1 MAKPQ
6 RPGKGESVLCL
17 PRDYTVV
24 DTETTGLSTESC
36 CLIEVSALRVR
47 EGRVAAEFSTLIRP
61 PWREVQKNGQWQQGY
76 VDDFIQGLTGIT
88 DEMLEGAPLPEE
100 ALPQVEDF
108 LGRDLLLGH
117 NVGFDTAF
125 LYDSFQK
132 YLGRPLGNN
141 SLDQLRLAR
150 KLLPQL
156 PHHRLGDVAAALGV
170 PYLGAHRALGDCR
183 ITQACY
189 LALRDLAHTRYTGEE
204 LARLFD
210 KKKKPPAPRP
220 AADPSHPFYGKRVAF
235 AGELSTLT
243 RRQAKEL
250 VQNAG
255 GIPADSPSGGPA
267 DYLVVGGAALPVLR
281 GKGATLLSEAA
292 FLALAKGGGEPK

>member
-170 PYLGAHRALGDCR
+170 PYQGAHRALADCW
-183 ITQACY
+183 ITYGCY
-189 LALRDLAHTRYTGEE
+189 EKLRALALSQGTEEEFLRRFEKKRPPKPRYPGV
-204 LARLFD
+204 
-210 KKKKPPAPRP
+210 PG
-220 AADPSHPFYGKRVAF
+220 HPFYQK
-235 AGELSTLT
+235 TLVLT
-243 RRQAKEL
+243 GRL
-250 VQNAG
+250 DTPQNREAVLRAG
-255 GIPADSPSGGPA
+255 GKVGKEVAAGVDFVAIPAPGEKPLPGKEGGPSI
-267 DYLVVGGAALPVLR
+267 LPQGAFYR
-281 GKGATLLSEAA
+281 LLGQSQT
-292 FLALAKGGGEPK
+292 P

>member
-170 PYLGAHRALGDCR
+170 PYEGAHRALADCW
-183 ITQACY
+183 ITYGCY
-189 LALRDLAHTRYTGEE
+189 EKLRALALSQGTEEEFLQRFEKKKSPKPRYPGSPAAWISPKTGRPCCGPGARWGKRWRPGWISWPSPPRGRSPSPARRAARTFCPRVPFTGCWAKAKRLDLA
-204 LARLFD
+204 A
-210 KKKKPPAPRP
+210 
-220 AADPSHPFYGKRVAF
+220 
-235 AGELSTLT
+235 
-243 RRQAKEL
+243 
-250 VQNAG
+250 
-255 GIPADSPSGGPA
+255 SPHYNGH
-267 DYLVVGGAALPVLR
+267 
-281 GKGATLLSEAA
+281 KH
-292 FLALAKGGGEPK
+292 

>member
-132 YLGRPLGNN
+132 YLGNN

-170 PYLGAHRALGDCR
+170 PYQGAHRALADCW
-183 ITQACY
+183 ITYGCY
-189 LALRDLAHTRYTGEE
+189 EKLRALALSQGTEE
-204 LARLFD
+204 EFLQRFE
-210 KKKKPPAPRP
+210 KKKPPKPRYP
-220 AADPSHPFYGKRVAF
+220 GLPGHPFYQK
-235 AGELSTLT
+235 TLVLT
-243 RRQAKEL
+243 GSL
-250 VQNAG
+250 DTSQNREAVLRAG
-255 GIPADSPSGGPA
+255 GKVGKEVAAGVDFVAIPAPGEKPLPGKEGGPSI
-267 DYLVVGGAALPVLR
+267 LPQGAFYR
-281 GKGATLLSEAA
+281 LL
-292 FLALAKGGGEPK
+292 GQGQTP

>member
-150 KLLPQL
+150 KLLPHL

-170 PYLGAHRALGDCR
+170 PYEGAHRALADCW
-183 ITQACY
+183 ITYGCY
-189 LALRDLAHTRYTGEE
+189 EKLR
-204 LARLFD
+204 
-210 KKKKPPAPRP
+210 
-220 AADPSHPFYGKRVAF
+220 
-235 AGELSTLT
+235 
-243 RRQAKEL
+243 
-250 VQNAG
+250 
-255 GIPADSPSGGPA
+255 
-267 DYLVVGGAALPVLR
+267 
-281 GKGATLLSEAA
+281 
-292 FLALAKGGGEPK
+292 ALAPVSYTHLSRKAT

>member
-88 DEMLEGAPLPEE
+88 DEMLEGAPIPEE

-170 PYLGAHRALGDCR
+170 PYEGAHRALADCW
-183 ITQACY
+183 ITYGCY
-189 LALRDLAHTRYTGEE
+189 EKLRALALSQGTEE
-204 LARLFD
+204 EFLQRFE
-210 KKKKPPAPRP
+210 KKKPAKPRYP
-220 AADPSHPFYGKRVAF
+220 GVPGHPFYQK
-235 AGELSTLT
+235 TLVLT
-243 RRQAKEL
+243 GSL
-250 VQNAG
+250 DTSQNREAVLRAG
-255 GIPADSPSGGPA
+255 GKVGKEVAAGVDFVAIPAPGEKPLPGKEGGP
-267 DYLVVGGAALPVLR
+267 YILPQGAFYR
-281 GKGATLLSEAA
+281 LLGQSQT
-292 FLALAKGGGEPK
+292 P

>member
-132 YLGRPLGNN
+132 YLGRPLGNS

-150 KLLPQL
+150 KLLPHL

-170 PYLGAHRALGDCR
+170 PYQGAHRALADCW
-183 ITQACY
+183 ITYGCY
-189 LALRDLAHTRYTGEE
+189 EKLRALALSQGTEE
-204 LARLFD
+204 EFLQRFE
-210 KKKKPPAPRP
+210 KKKPPKPRYP
-220 AADPSHPFYGKRVAF
+220 GVPGHPFYQK
-235 AGELSTLT
+235 TLVLT
-243 RRQAKEL
+243 GSL
-250 VQNAG
+250 DTSQNREAVLRAG
-255 GIPADSPSGGPA
+255 GKVGKEVAAGVDFVAIPAPGEKPLPGKEGGP
-267 DYLVVGGAALPVLR
+267 YILPQGAFYR
-281 GKGATLLSEAA
+281 LLGQSQT
-292 FLALAKGGGEPK
+292 P

>member
-36 CLIEVSALRVR
+36 CLIEVSALQVR

-170 PYLGAHRALGDCR
+170 PYEGAHRALADCW
-183 ITQACY
+183 ITYGCY
-189 LALRDLAHTRYTGEE
+189 EKLRALALSQGTEE
-204 LARLFD
+204 EFLQRFE
-210 KKKKPPAPRP
+210 KKKPPKPRYP
-220 AADPSHPFYGKRVAF
+220 GVPGHPFYQK
-235 AGELSTLT
+235 TLVLT
-243 RRQAKEL
+243 GSL
-250 VQNAG
+250 DTSQNREAVLRAG
-255 GIPADSPSGGPA
+255 GKVGKEVAAGVDFVAIPAPGEKPLPGKEGGPSI
-267 DYLVVGGAALPVLR
+267 LPQGAFYR
-281 GKGATLLSEAA
+281 LL
-292 FLALAKGGGEPK
+292 GQGQTP

>member
-170 PYLGAHRALGDCR
+170 PYEGAHRALADCW
-183 ITQACY
+183 ITYGCY
-189 LALRDLAHTRYTGEE
+189 EKLRALALSQGTEE
-204 LARLFD
+204 EFLQRFE
-210 KKKKPPAPRP
+210 KKKSPKPRYPGVPG
-220 AADPSHPFYGKRVAF
+220 HPFYQK
-235 AGELSTLT
+235 TLVLT
-243 RRQAKEL
+243 GSL
-250 VQNAG
+250 DTSQNREAVLRAG
-255 GIPADSPSGGPA
+255 GKVGKEVAAGVDFVAIPAPGEKPLPGKEGGP
-267 DYLVVGGAALPVLR
+267 YILPQGAFYR
-281 GKGATLLSEAA
+281 LLGQSQT
-292 FLALAKGGGEPK
+292 P

>member
-61 PWREVQKNGQWQQGY
+61 PWREVQKNGQWQEGY

-170 PYLGAHRALGDCR
+170 PYEGAHRALADCW
-183 ITQACY
+183 ITYGCY
-189 LALRDLAHTRYTGEE
+189 EKLRALALSQGTEE
-204 LARLFD
+204 EFLRRFE
-210 KKKKPPAPRP
+210 KKKPAKPRYP
-220 AADPSHPFYGKRVAF
+220 GVPGHPFYQK
-235 AGELSTLT
+235 TLVLT
-243 RRQAKEL
+243 GSL
-250 VQNAG
+250 DTSQNREAVLRAG
-255 GIPADSPSGGPA
+255 GKVGKEVAAGVDFVAIPAPGEKPLPGKEGGP
-267 DYLVVGGAALPVLR
+267 YILPQGAFYR
-281 GKGATLLSEAA
+281 LLGQSQT
-292 FLALAKGGGEPK
+292 P

>member
-61 PWREVQKNGQWQQGY
+61 PWREVQKNGQWQEGY

-100 ALPQVEDF
+100 ALPQVEEF

-156 PHHRLGDVAAALGV
+156 PHHRLGAALGV
-170 PYLGAHRALGDCR
+170 PYEGAHRALADCW
-183 ITQACY
+183 ITYGCY
-189 LALRDLAHTRYTGEE
+189 EKLRALALSQGTEE
-204 LARLFD
+204 EFLQRCE
-210 KKKKPPAPRP
+210 KKKPPKPRYP
-220 AADPSHPFYGKRVAF
+220 GVPGHPFYQK
-235 AGELSTLT
+235 TLVLT
-243 RRQAKEL
+243 GSL
-250 VQNAG
+250 DTSQNREAVLRAG
-255 GIPADSPSGGPA
+255 GKVGKEVVAGVDFVAIPAPGEKPLPGKEGGPSI
-267 DYLVVGGAALPVLR
+267 LPQDVFYR
-281 GKGATLLSEAA
+281 LLGQSQT
-292 FLALAKGGGEPK
+292 P

>member
-61 PWREVQKNGQWQQGY
+61 PWREVQKNGQWQEGY

-108 LGRDLLLGH
+108 LGQDLLLGH

-150 KLLPQL
+150 NLLPQL

-170 PYLGAHRALGDCR
+170 PYEGAHRALADCW
-183 ITQACY
+183 ITYGCY
-189 LALRDLAHTRYTGEE
+189 EKLRALALSQGTEE
-204 LARLFD
+204 EFLQRFE
-210 KKKKPPAPRP
+210 KKKPPKPRYP
-220 AADPSHPFYGKRVAF
+220 GVPGHPFYQK
-235 AGELSTLT
+235 TLVLT
-243 RRQAKEL
+243 GRL
-250 VQNAG
+250 DTPQNREAVLRAG
-255 GIPADSPSGGPA
+255 GKVGKEVAAGVDFVAIPAPGEKPLPGKEGGPSI
-267 DYLVVGGAALPVLR
+267 LPQGAFYR
-281 GKGATLLSEAA
+281 LL
-292 FLALAKGGGEPK
+292 GQGQTP

>member
-47 EGRVAAEFSTLIRP
+47 EGRVAAEFSTLIHP

-170 PYLGAHRALGDCR
+170 PYQGAHRALADCW
-183 ITQACY
+183 ITYGCY
-189 LALRDLAHTRYTGEE
+189 EKLRALALSQGTEE
-204 LARLFD
+204 EFLQRFE
-210 KKKKPPAPRP
+210 KKKPPKPRYP
-220 AADPSHPFYGKRVAF
+220 GVPGHPFYQK
-235 AGELSTLT
+235 TLVLT
-243 RRQAKEL
+243 GSL
-250 VQNAG
+250 DTPQNREAVLRAG
-255 GIPADSPSGGPA
+255 GKVGKEVAAGVDFVAIPAPGEKPLPGKEGGP
-267 DYLVVGGAALPVLR
+267 YILPQGAFYR
-281 GKGATLLSEAA
+281 LLGQSQT
-292 FLALAKGGGEPK
+292 P

>member
-17 PRDYTVV
+17 PQDYTVV

-61 PWREVQKNGQWQQGY
+61 PWREVQKNGQWQEGY

-150 KLLPQL
+150 NLLPQL

-170 PYLGAHRALGDCR
+170 PYQGAHRALADCW
-183 ITQACY
+183 ITYGCY
-189 LALRDLAHTRYTGEE
+189 EKLRALALSQGTEE
-204 LARLFD
+204 EFLQRFE
-210 KKKKPPAPRP
+210 KKKPPKPRYP
-220 AADPSHPFYGKRVAF
+220 GVPGHPFYQK
-235 AGELSTLT
+235 TLVLT
-243 RRQAKEL
+243 GSL
-250 VQNAG
+250 DTPQNREAVLRAG
-255 GIPADSPSGGPA
+255 GKVGKEVAAGVDFVAIPAPGEKPLHGKEGGPSI
-267 DYLVVGGAALPVLR
+267 LPQGAFYR
-281 GKGATLLSEAA
+281 LL
-292 FLALAKGGGEPK
+292 GQGQTP

>member
-47 EGRVAAEFSTLIRP
+47 EGQVAAEFSTLIRP

-150 KLLPQL
+150 KLLPHL

-170 PYLGAHRALGDCR
+170 PYQGAHRALADCW
-183 ITQACY
+183 ITYGCY
-189 LALRDLAHTRYTGEE
+189 EKLRALALSQGTEE
-204 LARLFD
+204 EFLQRFE
-210 KKKKPPAPRP
+210 KKKSPKPRYPGVPG
-220 AADPSHPFYGKRVAF
+220 HPFYQK
-235 AGELSTLT
+235 TLVLT
-243 RRQAKEL
+243 GSL
-250 VQNAG
+250 DTSQNREAVLRAG
-255 GIPADSPSGGPA
+255 GKVGKEVAAGVDFVAIPAPGEKPLPGKEGGPSI
-267 DYLVVGGAALPVLR
+267 LPQGAFYR
-281 GKGATLLSEAA
+281 LLGQSQT
-292 FLALAKGGGEPK
+292 P

>member
-47 EGRVAAEFSTLIRP
+47 QGRVAAEFSTLIRP
-61 PWREVQKNGQWQQGY
+61 PWREVQRNGQWQEGY

-108 LGRDLLLGH
+108 LGGDLLLGH

-170 PYLGAHRALGDCR
+170 PYEGAHRALADCW
-183 ITQACY
+183 ITYGCY
-189 LALRDLAHTRYTGEE
+189 EKLRALALSQGTEE
-204 LARLFD
+204 EFLQRFE
-210 KKKKPPAPRP
+210 KKKPPKPRYP
-220 AADPSHPFYGKRVAF
+220 GVPGHPFYQK
-235 AGELSTLT
+235 TLVLT
-243 RRQAKEL
+243 GSL
-250 VQNAG
+250 DTPQNREAVLRAG
-255 GIPADSPSGGPA
+255 GKVGKEVAAGVDFVAIPAPGEKPLPGKEGGPSI
-267 DYLVVGGAALPVLR
+267 LPQGVFYR
-281 GKGATLLSEAA
+281 LL
-292 FLALAKGGGEPK
+292 GQGQTP

>member
-88 DEMLEGAPLPEE
+88 DDMLEGAPLPEE

-170 PYLGAHRALGDCR
+170 PYEGAHRALADCW
-183 ITQACY
+183 ITYGCY
-189 LALRDLAHTRYTGEE
+189 EKLRALALSQGTEE
-204 LARLFD
+204 EFLQRFE
-210 KKKKPPAPRP
+210 KKKPAKPRYP
-220 AADPSHPFYGKRVAF
+220 GVPGHPFYQK
-235 AGELSTLT
+235 TLVLT
-243 RRQAKEL
+243 GSL
-250 VQNAG
+250 DTSQNREAVLRAG
-255 GIPADSPSGGPA
+255 GKVGKEVAAGVDFVAIPAPGEKPLPGKEGGP
-267 DYLVVGGAALPVLR
+267 YILPQGAFYR
-281 GKGATLLSEAA
+281 LLGQSQT
-292 FLALAKGGGEPK
+292 P

>member
-61 PWREVQKNGQWQQGY
+61 PWREVQKNGQWQEGY

-100 ALPQVEDF
+100 ALPQVEEF

-170 PYLGAHRALGDCR
+170 PYEGAHRALADCW
-183 ITQACY
+183 ITYGCY
-189 LALRDLAHTRYTGEE
+189 EKLRALALSQGTEE
-204 LARLFD
+204 EFLRRFE
-210 KKKKPPAPRP
+210 KKKPPKPRYP
-220 AADPSHPFYGKRVAF
+220 GVPGHPFYQK
-235 AGELSTLT
+235 TLVLT
-243 RRQAKEL
+243 GRL
-250 VQNAG
+250 DTPQNREAVLRAG
-255 GIPADSPSGGPA
+255 GKVGKEVAAGVDFVAIPAPGEKPLPGKEGGPSI
-267 DYLVVGGAALPVLR
+267 LPQGAFYR
-281 GKGATLLSEAA
+281 LLGQSQT
-292 FLALAKGGGEPK
+292 P

>member
-1 MAKPQ
+1 M
-6 RPGKGESVLCL
+6 
-17 PRDYTVV
+17 
-24 DTETTGLSTESC
+24 
-36 CLIEVSALRVR
+36 
-47 EGRVAAEFSTLIRP
+47 
-61 PWREVQKNGQWQQGY
+61 QKNGQWQQGY

-170 PYLGAHRALGDCR
+170 PYQGAHRALADCW
-183 ITQACY
+183 ITYGCY
-189 LALRDLAHTRYTGEE
+189 EKLRALALSQGTEE
-204 LARLFD
+204 EFLQRFE
-210 KKKKPPAPRP
+210 KKKPAKPRYP
-220 AADPSHPFYGKRVAF
+220 GVPGHPFYQK
-235 AGELSTLT
+235 TLVLT
-243 RRQAKEL
+243 GSL
-250 VQNAG
+250 DTSQNREAVLRAG
-255 GIPADSPSGGPA
+255 GKVGKEVAAGVDFVAIPAPGEKPLPGKEGGPSI
-267 DYLVVGGAALPVLR
+267 LPQGAFYR
-281 GKGATLLSEAA
+281 LLGQSQT
-292 FLALAKGGGEPK
+292 P

>member
-36 CLIEVSALRVR
+36 GLIEVSAPRVR
-47 EGRVAAEFSTLIRP
+47 EGRVAAEFSTHFRP
-61 PWREVQKNGQWQQGY
+61 PWREVQKNDQWQQGY

-170 PYLGAHRALGDCR
+170 PYQGAHRALADCW
-183 ITQACY
+183 ITYGCY
-189 LALRDLAHTRYTGEE
+189 EKLRALALSQGTEE
-204 LARLFD
+204 EFLQRFE
-210 KKKKPPAPRP
+210 KKKPAKPRYP
-220 AADPSHPFYGKRVAF
+220 GVPGHPFYQK
-235 AGELSTLT
+235 TLVLT
-243 RRQAKEL
+243 GSL
-250 VQNAG
+250 DTSQNREAVLRAG
-255 GIPADSPSGGPA
+255 GKVGKEVAAGVDFVAIPAPGEKPLPGKEGGPSI
-267 DYLVVGGAALPVLR
+267 LPQGAFYR
-281 GKGATLLSEAA
+281 LL
-292 FLALAKGGGEPK
+292 GQGQTP

>member
-100 ALPQVEDF
+100 ALPQVEAF
-108 LGRDLLLGH
+108 LGQDLLLGH

-150 KLLPQL
+150 KLLPHL

-170 PYLGAHRALGDCR
+170 PYQGAHRALADCW
-183 ITQACY
+183 ITYGCY
-189 LALRDLAHTRYTGEE
+189 EKLRALALSQGTEE
-204 LARLFD
+204 EFLQRFE
-210 KKKKPPAPRP
+210 KKKSPKPRYPGVPG
-220 AADPSHPFYGKRVAF
+220 HPFYQK
-235 AGELSTLT
+235 TLVLT
-243 RRQAKEL
+243 GRL
-250 VQNAG
+250 DTPQNREAVLRAG
-255 GIPADSPSGGPA
+255 GKVGKEVAAGVDFVAIPAPGEKPLPGKEGGPSI
-267 DYLVVGGAALPVLR
+267 LPQGAFYQ
-281 GKGATLLSEAA
+281 LLGQSQT
-292 FLALAKGGGEPK
+292 P

>member
-150 KLLPQL
+150 KLLPHL

-170 PYLGAHRALGDCR
+170 PYQGAHRALADCW
-183 ITQACY
+183 ITYGCY
-189 LALRDLAHTRYTGEE
+189 EKLRALALSQGTEE
-204 LARLFD
+204 EFLQRFE
-210 KKKKPPAPRP
+210 KKKPPKPRYP
-220 AADPSHPFYGKRVAF
+220 GVPGHPFYQK
-235 AGELSTLT
+235 TLVLT
-243 RRQAKEL
+243 GSL
-250 VQNAG
+250 DTPQNREAVLRAG
-255 GIPADSPSGGPA
+255 GKVGKEVAAGVDFVAIPAPGEKPLPGKEGGP
-267 DYLVVGGAALPVLR
+267 YILPQGAFYR
-281 GKGATLLSEAA
+281 LLGQSQT
-292 FLALAKGGGEPK
+292 P

>member
-156 PHHRLGDVAAALGV
+156 SHHRLGDVAAALGV
-170 PYLGAHRALGDCR
+170 PYQGAHRALADCW
-183 ITQACY
+183 ITYGCY
-189 LALRDLAHTRYTGEE
+189 EKLRALALSQGTEE
-204 LARLFD
+204 EFLRRFE
-210 KKKKPPAPRP
+210 KKKPPKPRYP
-220 AADPSHPFYGKRVAF
+220 GVPGHPFYQK
-235 AGELSTLT
+235 TLVLT
-243 RRQAKEL
+243 GSL
-250 VQNAG
+250 DTSQNREAVLRAG
-255 GIPADSPSGGPA
+255 GKVGKEVAAGVDFVAIPAPGEKPLPGKEGGP
-267 DYLVVGGAALPVLR
+267 YILPQGAFYR
-281 GKGATLLSEAA
+281 LLGQSQT
-292 FLALAKGGGEPK
+292 P

>member
-17 PRDYTVV
+17 PWDYTVV

-170 PYLGAHRALGDCR
+170 PYEGAHRALADCW
-183 ITQACY
+183 ITYGCY
-189 LALRDLAHTRYTGEE
+189 EKLRALALSQGTEE
-204 LARLFD
+204 EFLQRFE
-210 KKKKPPAPRP
+210 KKKPPKPRYP
-220 AADPSHPFYGKRVAF
+220 GVPGHPFYQK
-235 AGELSTLT
+235 TLVLT
-243 RRQAKEL
+243 GSL
-250 VQNAG
+250 DTPQNREAVLRAG
-255 GIPADSPSGGPA
+255 GKVGKEVAAGVDFVAIPAPGEKPLPGKEGGP
-267 DYLVVGGAALPVLR
+267 YILPQGAFYR
-281 GKGATLLSEAA
+281 LLGQSQT
-292 FLALAKGGGEPK
+292 P

>member
-88 DEMLEGAPLPEE
+88 DEMLEGALLPEE

-170 PYLGAHRALGDCR
+170 PYEGAHRALADCW
-183 ITQACY
+183 ITYGCY
-189 LALRDLAHTRYTGEE
+189 EKLRALALSQGTEE
-204 LARLFD
+204 EFLQRFE
-210 KKKKPPAPRP
+210 KKKSPKPRYPGVPG
-220 AADPSHPFYGKRVAF
+220 HPFYQK
-235 AGELSTLT
+235 TLVLT
-243 RRQAKEL
+243 GSL
-250 VQNAG
+250 DTPQNREAVLRAG
-255 GIPADSPSGGPA
+255 GKVGKEVAAGVDFVAIPAPGEKPLPGKEGGPSI
-267 DYLVVGGAALPVLR
+267 LPQDAFYR
-281 GKGATLLSEAA
+281 LLGQSQT
-292 FLALAKGGGEPK
+292 P

>member
-170 PYLGAHRALGDCR
+170 PYQGAHRALADCW
-183 ITQACY
+183 ITYGCY
-189 LALRDLAHTRYTGEE
+189 EKLRALALSQGTEE
-204 LARLFD
+204 EFLQRFE
-210 KKKKPPAPRP
+210 KKKPPKPRYP
-220 AADPSHPFYGKRVAF
+220 GVPGHPFYQK
-235 AGELSTLT
+235 TLVLT
-243 RRQAKEL
+243 GSL
-250 VQNAG
+250 DTSQNREAVLRAG
-255 GIPADSPSGGPA
+255 GKVGKEVAAGVDFVAIPAPGEKPLPGKEGGP
-267 DYLVVGGAALPVLR
+267 YILPQGAFYR
-281 GKGATLLSEAA
+281 LLGQSQT
-292 FLALAKGGGEPK
+292 P

>member
-24 DTETTGLSTESC
+24 DTETTGLSSESC

-47 EGRVAAEFSTLIRP
+47 QGRVAAEFSTLIRP

-100 ALPQVEDF
+100 ALPHVEDF
-108 LGRDLLLGH
+108 LGRNLLLGH

-132 YLGRPLGNN
+132 YLDRPLGNN

-170 PYLGAHRALGDCR
+170 PYQGAHRALADCW
-183 ITQACY
+183 ITYGCY
-189 LALRDLAHTRYTGEE
+189 EKLRALALSQGTEE
-204 LARLFD
+204 EFLQRFE
-210 KKKKPPAPRP
+210 KKKPPKPRYP
-220 AADPSHPFYGKRVAF
+220 GVPGHPFYQK
-235 AGELSTLT
+235 TLVLT
-243 RRQAKEL
+243 GSL
-250 VQNAG
+250 DTPQNREAVLRAG
-255 GIPADSPSGGPA
+255 GKVGKEVAAGVDFVAIPAPGEKPLPGKEGGPSI
-267 DYLVVGGAALPVLR
+267 LPQGAFYR
-281 GKGATLLSEAA
+281 LL
-292 FLALAKGGGEPK
+292 GQGQTP

>member
-61 PWREVQKNGQWQQGY
+61 PWREVQKNGQWQEGY

-100 ALPQVEDF
+100 ALPQVEAF
-108 LGRDLLLGH
+108 LDQDLLLGH

-125 LYDSFQK
+125 LYDSSQK

-170 PYLGAHRALGDCR
+170 PYQGAHRALADCW
-183 ITQACY
+183 ITYGCY
-189 LALRDLAHTRYTGEE
+189 EKLRALALSQGTEE
-204 LARLFD
+204 EFLQRFE
-210 KKKKPPAPRP
+210 KKKSPKPRYPGVPG
-220 AADPSHPFYGKRVAF
+220 HPFYQK
-235 AGELSTLT
+235 TLVLT
-243 RRQAKEL
+243 GSL
-250 VQNAG
+250 DTSQNREAVLRAG
-255 GIPADSPSGGPA
+255 GKVGKEVAAGVDFVAIPAPGEKPLPGKEGGPSI
-267 DYLVVGGAALPVLR
+267 LPQDVFYR
-281 GKGATLLSEAA
+281 LL
-292 FLALAKGGGEPK
+292 GQGQTP

>member
-61 PWREVQKNGQWQQGY
+61 PWREVQKNGQWQRGY

-170 PYLGAHRALGDCR
+170 PYQGAHRALADCW
-183 ITQACY
+183 ITYGCY
-189 LALRDLAHTRYTGEE
+189 EKLRALALSQGTEE
-204 LARLFD
+204 EFLRRFE
-210 KKKKPPAPRP
+210 KKKSPKPRYPGVPG
-220 AADPSHPFYGKRVAF
+220 HPFYQK
-235 AGELSTLT
+235 TLVLT
-243 RRQAKEL
+243 GSL
-250 VQNAG
+250 DTPQNREAVLRAG
-255 GIPADSPSGGPA
+255 GKVGKEVAAGVDFVAIPAPGEKPLPGKEGGPSI
-267 DYLVVGGAALPVLR
+267 LPQGAFYR
-281 GKGATLLSEAA
+281 LLGQSQT
-292 FLALAKGGGEPK
+292 P

>member
-150 KLLPQL
+150 KLLPHL

-170 PYLGAHRALGDCR
+170 PYQGAHRALADCW
-183 ITQACY
+183 ITYGCY
-189 LALRDLAHTRYTGEE
+189 EKLRALALSQGTEE
-204 LARLFD
+204 EFLQRFE
-210 KKKKPPAPRP
+210 KKKSPKPRYPGVPG
-220 AADPSHPFYGKRVAF
+220 HPFYQK
-235 AGELSTLT
+235 TLVLT
-243 RRQAKEL
+243 GRL
-250 VQNAG
+250 DTPQNREAVLRAG
-255 GIPADSPSGGPA
+255 GKVGKEVAAGVDFVAIPAPGEKPLPGKEGGPSI
-267 DYLVVGGAALPVLR
+267 LPQGAFYR
-281 GKGATLLSEAA
+281 LLGQSQT
-292 FLALAKGGGEPK
+292 P

>member
-170 PYLGAHRALGDCR
+170 PYEGAHRALADCW
-183 ITQACY
+183 ITYGCY
-189 LALRDLAHTRYTGEE
+189 EKLRALALSQGTEE
-204 LARLFD
+204 EFLQRFE
-210 KKKKPPAPRP
+210 KKKPPKPRYP
-220 AADPSHPFYGKRVAF
+220 GVPGHPFYQK
-235 AGELSTLT
+235 TLVLT
-243 RRQAKEL
+243 GSL
-250 VQNAG
+250 DTSQNREAVLRAG
-255 GIPADSPSGGPA
+255 GKVGKEVAAGVDFVAIPAPGEKPLPGKEGGP
-267 DYLVVGGAALPVLR
+267 YILPQGAFYR
-281 GKGATLLSEAA
+281 LLGQSQT
-292 FLALAKGGGEPK
+292 P

>member
-1 MAKPQ
+1 M
-6 RPGKGESVLCL
+6 
-17 PRDYTVV
+17 V

-47 EGRVAAEFSTLIRP
+47 QGRVAAEFSTLIRP
-61 PWREVQKNGQWQQGY
+61 PWREVQKNGQWQEGY

-100 ALPQVEDF
+100 TLPQVEDF
-108 LGRDLLLGH
+108 LGRDLLLGHNVH

-170 PYLGAHRALGDCR
+170 PYQGAHRALADCW
-183 ITQACY
+183 ITYGCY
-189 LALRDLAHTRYTGEE
+189 EKLRALALSQGTEEEFLPKTGRPCCGPGARWGKRWRPGWISWPSPPRGRSPSPARRAARTFCPRVPFTGCWAKAKRLDLA
-204 LARLFD
+204 A
-210 KKKKPPAPRP
+210 
-220 AADPSHPFYGKRVAF
+220 
-235 AGELSTLT
+235 
-243 RRQAKEL
+243 
-250 VQNAG
+250 
-255 GIPADSPSGGPA
+255 SPHYNGH
-267 DYLVVGGAALPVLR
+267 
-281 GKGATLLSEAA
+281 KH
-292 FLALAKGGGEPK
+292 

>member
-61 PWREVQKNGQWQQGY
+61 AWREVQKNGQWQQGY

-132 YLGRPLGNN
+132 YLGRSLGNN

-170 PYLGAHRALGDCR
+170 PYQGAHRALADCW
-183 ITQACY
+183 ITYGCY
-189 LALRDLAHTRYTGEE
+189 EKLRALALSQGTEE
-204 LARLFD
+204 EFLQRFE
-210 KKKKPPAPRP
+210 KKKPAKPRYP
-220 AADPSHPFYGKRVAF
+220 GVPGHPFYQK
-235 AGELSTLT
+235 TLVLT
-243 RRQAKEL
+243 GSL
-250 VQNAG
+250 DTPQNREAVLRAG
-255 GIPADSPSGGPA
+255 GKVGKEVAAGVDFVAIPAPGEKPLPGKEGGPSI
-267 DYLVVGGAALPVLR
+267 LPQGAFYR
-281 GKGATLLSEAA
+281 LL
-292 FLALAKGGGEPK
+292 GQGQTP

>member
-170 PYLGAHRALGDCR
+170 PYQGAHRALADCW
-183 ITQACY
+183 ITYGCY
-189 LALRDLAHTRYTGEE
+189 EKLRALALSQGTEE
-204 LARLFD
+204 EFLQRFE
-210 KKKKPPAPRP
+210 KKKSPKPRYPGVPG
-220 AADPSHPFYGKRVAF
+220 HPFYQK
-235 AGELSTLT
+235 TLVLT
-243 RRQAKEL
+243 GSL
-250 VQNAG
+250 DTSQNREAVLRAG
-255 GIPADSPSGGPA
+255 GKVGKEVAAGVDFVAIPAPGEKPLPGKEGGP
-267 DYLVVGGAALPVLR
+267 YILPQGAFYR
-281 GKGATLLSEAA
+281 LLGQSQT
-292 FLALAKGGGEPK
+292 P

>member
-150 KLLPQL
+150 KLLPHL

-170 PYLGAHRALGDCR
+170 PYQGAHRALADCW
-183 ITQACY
+183 ITYGCY
-189 LALRDLAHTRYTGEE
+189 EKLRALALSQGTEE
-204 LARLFD
+204 EFLRRFE
-210 KKKKPPAPRP
+210 KKKSPKPRYPGVPG
-220 AADPSHPFYGKRVAF
+220 HPFYQK
-235 AGELSTLT
+235 TLVLT
-243 RRQAKEL
+243 GSL
-250 VQNAG
+250 DTPQNREAVLRAG
-255 GIPADSPSGGPA
+255 GKVGKEVAAGVDFVAIPAPGEKPLPGKEGGPSI
-267 DYLVVGGAALPVLR
+267 LPQGAFYR
-281 GKGATLLSEAA
+281 LLGQSQT
-292 FLALAKGGGEPK
+292 P

>member
-170 PYLGAHRALGDCR
+170 PYEGAHRALADCW
-183 ITQACY
+183 ITYGCY
-189 LALRDLAHTRYTGEE
+189 EKLRALALSQGTEE
-204 LARLFD
+204 EFLQRFE
-210 KKKKPPAPRP
+210 KKKPAKPRYP
-220 AADPSHPFYGKRVAF
+220 GVPGHPFYQK
-235 AGELSTLT
+235 TLVLT
-243 RRQAKEL
+243 GSL
-250 VQNAG
+250 DTPQNREAVLRAG
-255 GIPADSPSGGPA
+255 GKVGKEVAAGVDFVAIPAPGEKPLPGKEGGP
-267 DYLVVGGAALPVLR
+267 YILPQGAFYR
-281 GKGATLLSEAA
+281 LLGQSQT
-292 FLALAKGGGEPK
+292 P

>member
-47 EGRVAAEFSTLIRP
+47 EGPVAAEFSTLIRP

-170 PYLGAHRALGDCR
+170 PYEGAHRALADCW
-183 ITQACY
+183 ITYGCY
-189 LALRDLAHTRYTGEE
+189 EKLRALALSQGTEE
-204 LARLFD
+204 EFLQRFE
-210 KKKKPPAPRP
+210 KKKPAKPRYP
-220 AADPSHPFYGKRVAF
+220 VVPGHPFYQK
-235 AGELSTLT
+235 TLVLT
-243 RRQAKEL
+243 GRL
-250 VQNAG
+250 DTPQNREAVLRAG
-255 GIPADSPSGGPA
+255 GKVGKEVAAGVDFVAIPAPGEKPLPGKEGGPSI
-267 DYLVVGGAALPVLR
+267 LPQGAFYR
-281 GKGATLLSEAA
+281 LLGQSQT
-292 FLALAKGGGEPK
+292 P

>member
-1 MAKPQ
+1 MAKPS
-6 RPGKGESVLCL
+6 RPGQGERRICL

-36 CLIEVSALRVR
+36 GLIEVSALRVR
-47 EGRVAAEFSTLIRP
+47 GGQVVGEFSTLIRP
-61 PWREVQKNGQWQQGY
+61 PWRQVLRDGEWREGY

-170 PYLGAHRALGDCR
+170 PYQGAHRALADCW
-183 ITQACY
+183 ITYGCY
-189 LALRDLAHTRYTGEE
+189 EKLRALALSQGTEE
-204 LARLFD
+204 EFLQRFE
-210 KKKKPPAPRP
+210 KKKSPKPRYPGVPG
-220 AADPSHPFYGKRVAF
+220 HPFYQK
-235 AGELSTLT
+235 TLVLT
-243 RRQAKEL
+243 GSL
-250 VQNAG
+250 DTSQNREAVLRAG
-255 GIPADSPSGGPA
+255 GKVGKEVAAGVDFMAIPAPGEKPLPGKEGGPSI
-267 DYLVVGGAALPVLR
+267 LPQGAFYR
-281 GKGATLLSEAA
+281 LL
-292 FLALAKGGGEPK
+292 GQGQTP